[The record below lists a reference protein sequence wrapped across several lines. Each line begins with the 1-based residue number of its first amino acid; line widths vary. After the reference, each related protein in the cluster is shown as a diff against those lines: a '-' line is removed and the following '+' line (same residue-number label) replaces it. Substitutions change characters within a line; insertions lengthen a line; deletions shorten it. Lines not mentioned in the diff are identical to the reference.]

1 MIRHILKLMW
11 NRKRSLAWIFIEQI
25 LVFAVLLFCFTGLSS
40 RIVRHFSKG
49 NIRVDNIVSIS
60 YNKIDNSR
68 DTDEEKE
75 VNHAQFHSMLERMK
89 EWQSVE
95 LISIN
100 RFGAMPLVG
109 AWTDSVNFNEHR
121 YRANIKY
128 CDENFYRMFSPKL
141 KEGEWFRNADAFSE
155 TPPALITQLLADNI
169 GLTGSAI
176 GQTVEFN
183 GIIYRIIGVVEA
195 FKERASNEQQPALFM
210 PSSLSTGKEWEYAV
224 KHKPGVRSDFNKAFL
239 AEFFKYFPRDQFK
252 PGIMELNKFNEQVN
266 FLESS
271 IQFYMLGIPTGFLL
285 IFAFMGTFGVVW
297 MQSKK
302 RMSELGLRIALGCTP
317 ARLQRIIIIENLIL
331 TTFAMLPGLIVM
343 ANLYAFAPKG
353 WEWSAAVGAA
363 VVLMLLFSAFSAWY
377 PARQAAKVQP
387 VEALRSNQ

>member
-11 NRKRSLAWIFIEQI
+11 NRKRSLAWIFVEQI
-25 LVFAVLLFCFTGLSS
+25 LVFAVLLFSFTSLSS
-40 RIVRHFSKG
+40 NMVNHFSKG
-49 NIRVDNIVSIS
+49 DIKVDNIVI
-60 YNKIDNSR
+60 IDYGTIDRSV
-68 DTDEEKE
+68 DDEKE
-75 VNHAQFHSMLERMK
+75 ANDAQFRSMVERMR

-100 RFGAMPLVG
+100 RWGAMPFFG
-109 AWTDSVNFNEHR
+109 FRSSDSASVNNNHVSTF
-121 YRANIKY
+121 IKY
-128 CDENFYRMFSPKL
+128 CDENYYQMFSLKL
-141 KEGEWFRNADAFSE
+141 TEGEWFRDADAMLE
-155 TPPALITQLLADNI
+155 TPPVLVTQRFADNA
-169 GLTGSAI
+169 GLTGNAI
-176 GQTVEFN
+176 GQVVYYQGRN
-183 GIIYRIIGVVEA
+183 YRIIGVVDA
-195 FKERASNEQQPALFM
+195 FKHSAAGEQQAALFI
-210 PSSLSTGKEWEYAV
+210 PASLSTDGSWEYTV
-224 KHKPGVRSDFNKAFL
+224 KYRQGMGSDFNKAFL
-239 AEFFKYFPRDQFK
+239 AEFFRYFPRDQFK
-252 PGIMELNKFNEQVN
+252 PGLADLYKLGEQMNFVN
-266 FLESS
+266 SS
-271 IQFYMLGIPTGFLL
+271 LQFYAIGIPVGFLL